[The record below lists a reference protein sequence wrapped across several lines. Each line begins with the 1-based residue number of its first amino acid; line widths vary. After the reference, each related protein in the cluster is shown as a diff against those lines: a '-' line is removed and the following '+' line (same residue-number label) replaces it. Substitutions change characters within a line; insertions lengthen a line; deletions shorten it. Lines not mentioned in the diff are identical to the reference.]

1 MLLHLWIHTLSASN
15 HETLH
20 DFFHILPEEYKKDL
34 DATPSSESAL
44 VVEHS
49 LPVLWL
55 ADKIRRLGK
64 LSFQVAQND
73 PDSIKK
79 ELAQRIYEEVY
90 MVQAYCKTWRST
102 AGMMKDRGKSI
113 EDELHTR
120 VSDTVYPWPEIKA
133 TPTGYREDGRFAKS
147 FPLEFP
153 FGVGDLYQPRIRNDF
168 STVDWA
174 QRQFQYYD
182 GRCISSLRGNRLTW
196 AIFNEALRETS
207 HSTGCLVHRN
217 VHESILTKAE
227 LQTMLNSR
235 SDLVQKI
242 SSFGADIPTTPMMWK
257 KEGNHL
263 EWIVRQMSWVPPW
276 INDEREEPPIFKKT
290 QIASN
295 KVSAQ
300 DEDIQHSDSKPR
312 ETRDNDQSNSN
323 ARTFQDFSEKEH
335 ETLDPEDY
343 HEQDEAGDLETQ
355 PVVPTDVPVLAHPNS
370 IWRQVPP
377 LTPRRDEFGYGRN
390 PAFWFTLNYPY
401 NYVFELHRLQ
411 EATRVLQVNT
421 KPDIWTHNCC
431 KADRDG
437 MDARF
442 HWTADNADLVVLMH
456 AIRVELNV
464 RYVMSHIVPCQQERD
479 FQYWLRFEFGSN
491 GNPHAHGLN
500 YVRGN
505 PSFESVVADEEMR
518 QKLVESGHHEAGD
531 LKTWNEAE
539 RALADFYKSY
549 VSETHPCKDEL
560 GNPLYHFVIE
570 DLRPKK
576 HLHKP
581 QTINLYEV
589 LETIFEDPTKEPDLQ
604 PLREIL
610 VALLEDG
617 GLHCYHGKDKPI
629 FGKHPCARKTP
640 KRKGCA
646 EEVYC
651 RYLFPREIFL
661 ATDARPGCVKADPHR
676 ENLRNLYL
684 NRNDVFINNFET
696 HLLVSNLGNIDWR
709 PLINLWHVLEYLT
722 KYTSMAGKSSI
733 HMGKLFE

>member
-1 MLLHLWIHTLSASN
+1 MRVRKNFVVNLLKLLTLKGTWRQHQGEEPLNKWYAQFDWLSETNIDYALPDDGIPEDLHVETLEDDCPEECGLTVDLFSSWINEGRHDCEVAQMLLHLWIHTLSASN

-276 INDEREEPPIFKKT
+276 INDEREELPIF
-290 QIASN
+290 
-295 KVSAQ
+295 
-300 DEDIQHSDSKPR
+300 
-312 ETRDNDQSNSN
+312 
-323 ARTFQDFSEKEH
+323 
-335 ETLDPEDY
+335 
-343 HEQDEAGDLETQ
+343 
-355 PVVPTDVPVLAHPNS
+355 
-370 IWRQVPP
+370 
-377 LTPRRDEFGYGRN
+377 
-390 PAFWFTLNYPY
+390 
-401 NYVFELHRLQ
+401 
-411 EATRVLQVNT
+411 
-421 KPDIWTHNCC
+421 
-431 KADRDG
+431 
-437 MDARF
+437 
-442 HWTADNADLVVLMH
+442 
-456 AIRVELNV
+456 
-464 RYVMSHIVPCQQERD
+464 
-479 FQYWLRFEFGSN
+479 
-491 GNPHAHGLN
+491 
-500 YVRGN
+500 
-505 PSFESVVADEEMR
+505 
-518 QKLVESGHHEAGD
+518 
-531 LKTWNEAE
+531 
-539 RALADFYKSY
+539 
-549 VSETHPCKDEL
+549 
-560 GNPLYHFVIE
+560 
-570 DLRPKK
+570 
-576 HLHKP
+576 
-581 QTINLYEV
+581 
-589 LETIFEDPTKEPDLQ
+589 
-604 PLREIL
+604 
-610 VALLEDG
+610 
-617 GLHCYHGKDKPI
+617 
-629 FGKHPCARKTP
+629 
-640 KRKGCA
+640 
-646 EEVYC
+646 
-651 RYLFPREIFL
+651 
-661 ATDARPGCVKADPHR
+661 
-676 ENLRNLYL
+676 
-684 NRNDVFINNFET
+684 
-696 HLLVSNLGNIDWR
+696 
-709 PLINLWHVLEYLT
+709 
-722 KYTSMAGKSSI
+722 
-733 HMGKLFE
+733 